1 MKSRRQASEAV
12 KKSTLRPQT
21 VFVETP
27 SRYHKNPRSPCR
39 QGVSADRR
47 RPGDRGQ
54 GKVWGSGWASLRT
67 DPRQARF
74 FHSLSVCL
82 LALVLVA
89 GLSQLGTAATAP
101 TARSASAPAPAPA
114 PGGLLRF
121 TRLNHA
127 YSEPATAVDPITEG
141 PLTVRLSSPSN
152 KLVLVS
158 NALRLEPGAD
168 GLYTADLEVRFYGK
182 GRVVADVDMAG
193 VGGLAKRFT
202 DEVVVLPQTRRLE
215 GRVRVA
221 RSGDGYLLVPERLPR
236 DLPVRIQSQLGND
249 IVGLCERIASLPFSD
264 LDCSG
269 LDRALSTA
277 RVPLPHAGEGF
288 YLARTDLTPDERR
301 QIETYLV
308 RTRVGGTRR

>member
-1 MKSRRQASEAV
+1 MKSRRQ
-12 KKSTLRPQT
+12 
-21 VFVETP
+21 
-27 SRYHKNPRSPCR
+27 
-39 QGVSADRR
+39 
-47 RPGDRGQ
+47 
-54 GKVWGSGWASLRT
+54 SL
-67 DPRQARF
+67 AR
-74 FHSLSVCL
+74 L

-89 GLSQLGTAATAP
+89 GLCGLSGLSRPGEAATPRPPSPAAP
-101 TARSASAPAPAPA
+101 PAPA

-121 TRLNHA
+121 TRLNHT
-127 YSEPATAVDPITEG
+127 YSEPATAVDPIVEG
-141 PLTVRLSSPSN
+141 PLTVKLSSPSN

-182 GRVVADVDMAG
+182 GRVVADVDVSG
-193 VGGLAKRFT
+193 VAKRFT
-202 DEVVVLPQTRRLE
+202 DEVLVPPQTRRLE
-215 GRVRVA
+215 GRVRVV

-236 DLPVRIQSQLGND
+236 ELPVSIRSTLGND

-277 RVPLPHAGEGF
+277 RVPLPRAGEGF

-308 RTRVGGTRR
+308 RIRVGGTRR

>member
-1 MKSRRQASEAV
+1 MKSRHQA
-12 KKSTLRPQT
+12 L
-21 VFVETP
+21 
-27 SRYHKNPRSPCR
+27 
-39 QGVSADRR
+39 VS
-47 RPGDRGQ
+47 
-54 GKVWGSGWASLRT
+54 
-67 DPRQARF
+67 
-74 FHSLSVCL
+74 L
-82 LALVLVA
+82 LALLLIAGLA
-89 GLSQLGTAATAP
+89 GLSRPGEAATA
-101 TARSASAPAPAPA
+101 APPPKPVPAAPSTPA

-127 YSEPATAVDPITEG
+127 YSEPATAMDPVTEG

-158 NALRLEPGAD
+158 NALRLEPGPD

-182 GRVVADVDMAG
+182 GRVVADVDVSG
-193 VGGLAKRFT
+193 VAKRFT

-236 DLPVRIQSQLGND
+236 ELPVSIRSQLGND
-249 IVGLCERIASLPFSD
+249 IVGLCERVASLPFSD

-277 RVPLPHAGEGF
+277 KVPLPHAGEGF
-288 YLARTDLTPDERR
+288 YLARTDLTADERR

-308 RTRVGGTRR
+308 RSRVGGTRR

>member
-1 MKSRRQASEAV
+1 
-12 KKSTLRPQT
+12 
-21 VFVETP
+21 
-27 SRYHKNPRSPCR
+27 
-39 QGVSADRR
+39 
-47 RPGDRGQ
+47 
-54 GKVWGSGWASLRT
+54 
-67 DPRQARF
+67 
-74 FHSLSVCL
+74 
-82 LALVLVA
+82 
-89 GLSQLGTAATAP
+89 
-101 TARSASAPAPAPA
+101 
-114 PGGLLRF
+114 
-121 TRLNHA
+121 
-127 YSEPATAVDPITEG
+127 VDPITEG

-182 GRVVADVDMAG
+182 GRVVADVDVSG
-193 VGGLAKRFT
+193 VAKRFT
-202 DEVVVLPQTRRLE
+202 DDVVVLPQTRRLE

-236 DLPVRIQSQLGND
+236 ELPVSIRSTLGND
-249 IVGLCERIASLPFSD
+249 IVGLCERVASLPFSD

-308 RTRVGGTRR
+308 RSRVGGTRR